1 MNGVMMMQ
9 QVSRIH
15 KNTWGNYKDRTDSF
29 DDKQDLKIF
38 ASIVSNTPK
47 LKEYLVSALALRR
60 TTNTKRLMSYPDTL
74 ALALRLHPH
83 GQYGVDMALI
93 DDKNNELAT
102 FDIERWSEWKD
113 DWPPFYKH
121 IHFLGRKEKF
131 LQDNFFMVYMNYNR
145 TKVIIVD
152 NDTITQYPTIN
163 KQFKAKRVMDK
174 VKEIPMNM
182 GRVFGMNITDR
193 ERELFQVE

>member
-1 MNGVMMMQ
+1 MQ
-9 QVSRIH
+9 QVTKTH
-15 KNTWGNYKDRTDSF
+15 KSTWGNYKDRTNSY

-38 ASIVSNTPK
+38 ASIVSNTPS
-47 LKEYLVSALALRR
+47 LKEYLPTDNAA
-60 TTNTKRLMSYPDTL
+60 NF
-74 ALALRLHPH
+74 RLHPH

-113 DWPPFYKH
+113 DWPPFYRY

-131 LQDNFFMVYMNYNR
+131 LSDNFYMVYMNYNR

-152 NDTITQYPTIN
+152 NKTIMMYPTIN
-163 KQFKAKRVMDK
+163 KQFKYKNVMDR
-174 VKEIPMNM
+174 VRELPMNV
-182 GRVFGMNITDR
+182 GRVFGVGITDR
-193 ERELFQVE
+193 EKELFIT

>member
-47 LKEYLVSALALRR
+47 LKEYLVSR
-60 TTNTKRLMSYPDTL
+60 TTNNPDTF
-74 ALALRLHPH
+74 RLHPH

-174 VKEIPMNM
+174 VKEIPMNV

>member
-1 MNGVMMMQ
+1 MTMDQALKATLIFSYVS
-9 QVSRIH
+9 SRIH

-38 ASIVSNTPK
+38 ASIVSNTSK
-47 LKEYLVSALALRR
+47 LKEYLVSR
-60 TTNTKRLMSYPDTL
+60 TTNNPDTF
-74 ALALRLHPH
+74 RLHPH

-113 DWPPFYKH
+113 DWPSFYKH

-174 VKEIPMNM
+174 VKEIPMNV

-193 ERELFQVE
+193 EKELFQVE

>member
-1 MNGVMMMQ
+1 MNGVIMMIQ

-29 DDKQDLKIF
+29 DDTTDLKMF
-38 ASIVSNTPK
+38 ATMVSNTPK
-47 LKEYLVSALALRR
+47 LKEYLVSR
-60 TTNTKRLMSYPDTL
+60 TSNRPDTF
-74 ALALRLHPH
+74 RLHPY
-83 GQYGVDMALI
+83 GQYGVDMALL
-93 DDKNNELAT
+93 DKDKKEIAT

-113 DWPPFYKH
+113 DWPPHYKW

-131 LQDNFFMVYMNYNR
+131 LQDNFYMVYMNYNR

-163 KQFKAKRVMDK
+163 KQFKAKRVMDR
-174 VKEIPMNM
+174 VKEIPMNV
-182 GRVFGMNITDR
+182 GRIFGRDITDR
-193 ERELFQVE
+193 EKQLFAE